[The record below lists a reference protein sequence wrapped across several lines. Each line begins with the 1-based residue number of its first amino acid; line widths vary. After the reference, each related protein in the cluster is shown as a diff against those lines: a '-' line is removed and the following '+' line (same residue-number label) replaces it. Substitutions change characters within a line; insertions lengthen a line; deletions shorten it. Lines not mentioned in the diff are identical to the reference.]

1 MSLYLAETLLYST
14 MLVENQWGRIGTGFL
29 VSRIINEEEG
39 GKIFLVTNKH
49 VLNKNPSLRDGA
61 SHVFLHHNIENS
73 QGIIEKRR
81 SMCPLMAPDG
91 SKIWKEHSNLDV
103 DVLVFDVTAFI
114 NNVNVRAQ
122 LKARWA
128 DFELLCSD
136 EKLREIDITIGQDVI
151 IIGYPL
157 GFSHRESNLPLFRSG
172 IIATCIGE
180 ELEDTTLEDEVE
192 RSRILRGFLVDGGII
207 PGSSGSPVVYRPSI
221 GRITRDG
228 KINLGD
234 SPPPFI
240 LGIISE
246 TRYSPIR
253 TPEFDYISYAGLGLA
268 FDAQTIRET
277 IDQWELW

>member
-14 MLVENQWGRIGTGFL
+14 MLIENQWGGKGTGFL
-29 VSRIINEEEG
+29 VSRIINEKEG
-39 GKIFLVTNKH
+39 KVFLVTNKH
-49 VLNKNPSLRDGA
+49 VLNESSSLRDEA
-61 SHVFLHHNIENS
+61 THIFLHHNIENS
-73 QGIIEKRR
+73 QGIIEKCR
-81 SMCPLMAPDG
+81 SVWPLIFPDR
-91 SKIWKEHSNLDV
+91 SKLWKEHPNIDV
-103 DVLVFDVTAFI
+103 DVLVFDAGFLNTGP
-114 NNVNVRAQ
+114 R
-122 LKARWA
+122 LKARWV
-128 DFELLCSD
+128 DFDLLCSS
-136 EKLREIDITIGQDVI
+136 EMLREIDITIGQEVI
-151 IIGYPL
+151 VIGYPL
-157 GFSHRESNLPLFRSG
+157 GFSHRKSNLPLFRSG

-192 RSRILRGFLVDGGII
+192 RTRILRGFLVDGGII
-207 PGSSGSPVVYRPSI
+207 PGSSGSPVVFKPGI

-228 KINLGD
+228 VINLGE

-253 TPEFDYISYAGLGLA
+253 TPEFDHISYAGLGLA